1 MRLAAI
7 AIAFAV
13 SACGQSEPPASA
25 PEPATTIAAA
35 PSPWFICDAVN
46 APVLLV
52 FERDGTTARVA
63 QYDKPNGALIQ
74 RTEYQIGTEEG
85 AAGSVYTTLLQN
97 GAEVGAVRNV
107 NPGMLETPGAAF
119 TTPYTS
125 VRLGERDLSCRWLP
139 RTRLMGFT
147 GRRTIVVSEDADG
160 DLLYHSYDFATA
172 ATAQPIDIAE
182 NGRTTTF
189 SLEVRDGAEQLDANG
204 ARYQFQADVETT
216 IIVTAGRDGRARV
229 DVQRHG
235 ANPTQTEDLI
245 AFVQGSGPE

>member
-1 MRLAAI
+1 MRFALAI
-7 AIAFAV
+7 AALTLT
-13 SACGQSEPPASA
+13 ACGRAEPPPPLPETTTAATVA
-25 PEPATTIAAA
+25 P
-35 PSPWFICDAVN
+35 PWFICDATN

-52 FERDGTTARVA
+52 FERDGATARVA

-74 RTEYQIGTEEG
+74 RTEYQIGDEEG
-85 AAGSVYTTLLQN
+85 AAGSVYTNLLQN
-97 GAEVGAVRNV
+97 GAEVGAVHQI

-119 TTPYTS
+119 TGPYTS
-125 VRLGERDLSCRWLP
+125 VRIGDRDMSCRWMP

-172 ATAQPIDIAE
+172 ASAQQIEIAE

-189 SLEVRDGAEQLDANG
+189 SLEVRDGVEQLDANG
-204 ARYQFQADVETT
+204 ARYQFQADAETE
-216 IIVTAGRDGRARV
+216 IIVTAGRDGHARV

-235 ANPTQTEDLI
+235 PSPAQTEDLI
-245 AFVQGSGPE
+245 AFVQGAGGE